1 MAKRKATR
9 SPRGKK
15 PININ
20 FEKSDASDSSEAAQ
34 EGAEAP
40 KPQKSKEDIEK
51 ERQHEEARHKAQEQ
65 YKYDLK
71 HPEERHKKDLH
82 VIEEYAKKKAK
93 GGEILMSEEDQ
104 KKLCRQMW
112 NPTMTS
118 LFDMLKEIGW
128 EHFYDAKRD
137 CIGILFRQA
146 KKSKKA
152 QS

>member
-20 FEKSDASDSSEAAQ
+20 FERGDASDSSEAAQ

-71 HPEERHKKDLH
+71 HPDERHKKDLH
-82 VIEEYAKKKAK
+82 ILEEYTKKKAK
-93 GGEILMSEEDQ
+93 GGEILMSEDDH
-104 KKLCRQMW
+104 KKLCHQIW
-112 NPTMTS
+112 SPTS

-128 EHFYDAKRD
+128 EHFYDAKRNY
-137 CIGILFRQA
+137 IGILFRQA
-146 KKSKKA
+146 KKGKRA
-152 QS
+152 